1 MHCFFSVSGL
11 HVGLQDPG
19 RDPGLV
25 LLRLHRHPDPGG
37 VARHKI
43 RREESLSGESAF
55 VVSGIQGRL
64 CVFFS
69 DSFDSF

>member
-1 MHCFFSVSGL
+1 MYLLLLVSGL

-37 VARHKI
+37 VARHKVW
-43 RREESLSGESAF
+43 REESLSGGYIRSFRNPGAT
-55 VVSGIQGRL
+55 L
-64 CVFFS
+64 FFFP